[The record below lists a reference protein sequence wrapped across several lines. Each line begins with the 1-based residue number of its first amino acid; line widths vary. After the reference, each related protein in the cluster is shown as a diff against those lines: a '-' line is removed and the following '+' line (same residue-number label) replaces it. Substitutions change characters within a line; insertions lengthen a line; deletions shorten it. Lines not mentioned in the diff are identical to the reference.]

1 MSTRSLEHQATPS
14 PKRDD
19 DSVQE
24 LPNDEPFATPLP
36 PPVRP
41 PSENATTFKR
51 RKFRTSPI
59 TPRRFD
65 GPSPT
70 DSLTSSTTNSAESR
84 PPAERSK
91 LPRLYLGKETHV
103 GTFGQFGPGMYD
115 VRCSKT
121 GSPLRGSKGT
131 PRLSFAGP
139 RFSREK
145 CCEGKET
152 EHLLLGQFGPGMYD
166 VKCFNTGSPRGGS
179 KGTPRFGSGAR
190 FDREKCYEGKENE
203 YQFGQFGPGM
213 YDIRCFNT
221 GSPRG
226 GGKGTP
232 RFGSGARFD
241 REKCYEGK
249 EHVRFGREGPTASY
263 DPPRCS
269 NRGSPLWKMRTSAAF
284 ALPHVRGA
292 LRSNPA

>member
-1 MSTRSLEHQATPS
+1 MPRSSKRGKKPTKRRGSDDVQPNAPPSPLKRMNKLSIVATPPVHPSLMSTRSLEHQATPS

-190 FDREKCYEGKENE
+190 FDREKCYEGKE
-203 YQFGQFGPGM
+203 
-213 YDIRCFNT
+213 
-221 GSPRG
+221 
-226 GGKGTP
+226 
-232 RFGSGARFD
+232 
-241 REKCYEGK
+241 
-249 EHVRFGREGPTASY
+249 HVRFGREGPTASY